1 MKGNPG
7 EEGCPE
13 GQGGR
18 RMYQGGEG
26 EANLSN
32 ATGQD
37 SKGHHLHSWNGGG
50 VGWGLPS
57 SEGG

>member
-1 MKGNPG
+1 
-7 EEGCPE
+7 
-13 GQGGR
+13 
-18 RMYQGGEG
+18 MYQGGEG